1 MLRVSKNTNK
11 IVSIHISTKEQV
23 PENYIG
29 SAIASTEI
37 DSFVIIPGVTSY
49 NHIYSRKNIL
59 IFDGGDTYIY
69 VIFSS
74 EGDLERFFTQLMRD
88 IKLNQITNVS
98 VETKETK

>member
-1 MLRVSKNTNK
+1 MLRISKNTNK
-11 IVSIHISTKEQV
+11 IVSIHISSKEDV
-23 PENYIG
+23 PENY
-29 SAIASTEI
+29 TPPEI

-59 IFDGGDTYIY
+59 IFDGSDTYIY

-74 EGDLERFFTQLMRD
+74 EGDLERFFTQSMRD